1 MKTLIADIETNGLLH
16 ELHTCHCLAVGSVDL
31 DDIVVYADQPN
42 YPPITEG
49 LARLR
54 EADRVVFH
62 NGVMFDYPALEMLY
76 GRDLIPK
83 REKVFD
89 TLILSRLLNPIGG
102 SHSLASWG
110 ERLGFPKGD
119 HTDWSQFSEEMATYC
134 KQDVAVTQRV
144 YAELMKKCLPDF
156 NVALKL
162 EHDFAYVIGMQEQH
176 GFRLNVEA
184 AQNLA
189 TELRQEMGDIEVE
202 LQKVFPPKT
211 IKRVSEK
218 TGKPLKDKIEMFNPG
233 SRKMIAAR
241 LTEMYGWK
249 PKKFTPAGSPQIDD
263 LVLGELTYPE
273 AKLLARYFR
282 CQKQLSMI
290 SEGDSGWLKC
300 ERNGYVHGKVNT
312 IGTATSRCSHFAPNM
327 AQVDKKDK
335 RMRAVWLA
343 DPGHKLVGCDGD
355 ALELRMLANYLALF
369 DGGKYTKSLLEG
381 KKEDGTDVHSMTG
394 KLVGCKD
401 RDQVKRLT
409 YAYLYGAGDP
419 KLTAI
424 LREAGAEVKTG
435 KEARRRMNEGITGL
449 GKLSTLVRSRVKR
462 GYIKGVD
469 GRHVPVTG
477 EHSALNYLLQS
488 AGAILMKKALVVFH
502 YELATEAGHV
512 VDEQPM
518 TFKYCANVH
527 DEVQMSCEPEHAE
540 TLGKLFA
547 QAIAIAGERLG
558 LRCPTSGS
566 YDIGENWL
574 ETH

>member
-16 ELHTCHCLAVGSVDL
+16 EMDRCHCLAIGTTQL
-31 DDIVVYADQPN
+31 DDIVVYADQPD
-42 YPPITEG
+42 YPPISEG

-62 NGVMFDYPALEMLY
+62 NACGFDYPALVKLY
-76 GRDLIPK
+76 GHGVLDRDK
-83 REKVFD
+83 CYD
-89 TLILSRLLNPIGG
+89 TLILSRLLNPIGNA
-102 SHSLASWG
+102 HSLATWG
-110 ERLGFPKGD
+110 EMLGFPKGQ
-119 HTDWSQFSEEMATYC
+119 HTDWSQFSDEMATYC
-134 KQDVAVTQRV
+134 KQDVSVTQRV
-144 YAELMKKCLPDF
+144 YARLMEKVLPEFDQ
-156 NVALKL
+156 AIKL
-162 EHDFAYVIGMQEQH
+162 EHDFAYVIGLQEQH
-176 GFRLNVEA
+176 GFRLDVEA

-189 TELRQEMGDIEVE
+189 MELRQEMGDIEVE

-211 IKRVSEK
+211 IERVSEK
-218 TGKPLKDKIEMFNPG
+218 TGKRLKDKIEMFNPG
-233 SRKMIAAR
+233 SRKMIAER
-241 LTEMYGWK
+241 LTELYKWK

-263 LVLGELTYPE
+263 VVLGELEFPE
-273 AKLLARYFR
+273 AKVLARYFR

-300 ERNGYVHGKVNT
+300 ERGGYVHGKVNT

-335 RMRAVWLA
+335 RMRAVWLP

-355 ALELRMLANYLALF
+355 ALELRMLAAYLAHF
-369 DGGKYTKSLLEG
+369 DGGKYTKTLLEG

-419 KLTAI
+419 KLTQI

-462 GYIKGVD
+462 GFIKGID

-502 YELATEAGHV
+502 YELATAAGHV
-512 VDEQPM
+512 VNDVPV
-518 TFKYCANVH
+518 TFNYCANVH
-527 DEVQMSCEPEHAE
+527 DEVQLSCQPEHAE
-540 TLGKLFA
+540 ALGQMFA
-547 QAIAIAGERLG
+547 QAITIAGERLG
-558 LRCPTSGS
+558 LKCPTSGS
-566 YDIGENWL
+566 YDIGSNWL